1 MSRSSAARQRERS
14 EWLERAEAVAPQ
26 LAACA
31 DPSREQRNLA
41 PEAVAALEAAGIFRM
56 DAPREVGGYDIHP
69 GTQVEVLELLS
80 AADLSGGWIS
90 MIHSVASGAVGAHLP
105 DPRGIEDIF
114 GSGYPRVAGTANPEG
129 RTRLLPDGSYQL
141 DGRWSFASGILH
153 SQWVVCASLLVEP
166 DAPPRPLTC
175 IVEQERLIVEDSW
188 YTVGLEGSGS
198 CHFRAEGLVV
208 QPEYTMST
216 DRRVSR
222 GSAWMNALGLA
233 FLSTGHTGVALG
245 AGKRALELLNSE
257 LTSRTRF
264 GADAAIADRPAFQ
277 RDFGERSC
285 AYEAA
290 RAYALAMYDEM
301 MAMMESGQAMSP
313 TDDARIRAMSTW
325 VTDVCAEIV
334 RFAHYTAG
342 GSAIFQ
348 DHPLLHLQNDITAAR
363 QHFYVANNVYERSG
377 RARLA
382 SRS

>member
-1 MSRSSAARQRERS
+1 MSRTAAERQRERD
-14 EWLERAEAVAPQ
+14 EWLERAESVAPQ
-26 LAACA
+26 LTACA
-31 DPSREQRNLA
+31 ADSHELRNLA
-41 PEAVAALEAAGIFRM
+41 PPALAALEDAGIFRI
-56 DAPREVGGYDIHP
+56 DAPREVGGFDLHP

-90 MIHSVASGAVGAHLP
+90 MIHSIASGAVGAHLP
-105 DPRGIEDIF
+105 DQRGIDAIF
-114 GSGYPRVAGTANPEG
+114 GPDYPRVAGTANPEG
-129 RTRLLPDGSYQL
+129 RTRLLPDGCYQL

-153 SQWVVCASLLVEP
+153 SQWVVCSSVLVEP
-166 DAPPRPLTC
+166 DAPPQPLTC

-198 CHFRAEGLVV
+198 CHFRAEGLII
-208 QPEYTMST
+208 QPEYTMSP
-216 DRRVSR
+216 DRRVAR
-222 GSAWMNALGLA
+222 GSAWMDAPGLA

-245 AGKRALELLNSE
+245 AGKRALELLNSD
-257 LTSRTRF
+257 LTSRIRF
-264 GADAAIADRPAFQ
+264 GAADAIADRPAFQ
-277 RDFGERSC
+277 RDFGELSC

-290 RAYALAMYDEM
+290 RAYALAMYDDM
-301 MAMMESGQAMSP
+301 MTMMESGQAMSP
-313 TDDARIRAMSTW
+313 ADDARIRAMSTW

-382 SRS
+382 VGH